1 MTTEDIGAAWDDR
14 YGEQPA
20 LWGADANRFLVEL
33 AADLPPGTALDL
45 GSGQGR
51 NAFWLAERGHTVT
64 GLDLSPVAVEQA
76 ASVAAGHG
84 LDATF
89 EAVDLTSWDPVGR
102 TWDLVVLSYLQLPDA
117 ARRQVHQAAVRAL
130 APGGRLILIAHHRDN
145 LEHGVGGP
153 PYPDVLFNEEQL
165 TDDFADLQIERNGK
179 VLRPTDDGDAI
190 DVVLVATRRQSD
202 QSDP

>member
-14 YGEQPA
+14 YGEKPA

-33 AADLPPGTALDL
+33 AADFPPGTALDL

-165 TDDFADLQIERNGK
+165 AADFADLQIERNGK

>member
-1 MTTEDIGAAWDDR
+1 MTTEDASAAWDDR

-33 AADLPPGTALDL
+33 AADLAPGTALDM

-51 NAFWLAERGHTVT
+51 NAFWLAERGHTVA

-76 ASVAAGHG
+76 TAVAADHD

-89 EAVDLTSWDPVGR
+89 EAVDLISWDPAGR
-102 TWDLVVLSYLQLPDA
+102 TWDLVVLAYLQLPDT
-117 ARRQVHQAAVRAL
+117 ARRRVHHAAVDAL

-153 PYPDVLFNEEQL
+153 PYPDVLFTEQQL
-165 TDDFADLQIERNGK
+165 AVDFANLEIERNGK

-190 DVVLVATRRQSD
+190 DIVLVATK
-202 QSDP
+202 PG